1 MPSSD
6 RVVLIDLT
14 CRRNS
19 QRTIDELRANVADL
33 ENRLRNETS
42 RLKNR
47 YETERHE
54 LEMQIDVLSRGNAEL
69 SKNNKGLL
77 AKLKVPETNAEI
89 VLHSPTLSFYYV
101 KCRSVKLSKY
111 LDLKM

>member
-1 MPSSD
+1 M
-6 RVVLIDLT
+6 VDLT
-14 CRRNS
+14 RRRGS

-42 RLKNR
+42 RLKGR

-89 VLHSPTLSFYYV
+89 LIHGPSLSLYYV
-101 KCRSVKLSKY
+101 KCGLVKICKY
-111 LDLKM
+111 IKSNQIQIYSP